1 MTNLINWRHLFA
13 IWKVVSPTIS
23 AVMAWSTLDPWNFT
37 RIKPIV
43 VHNPHATMPLPHDL
57 LPVAQSVVDRQT
69 GVLVEQPGDSMEELF
84 GLAKNWLQD
93 G

>member
-1 MTNLINWRHLFA
+1 
-13 IWKVVSPTIS
+13 
-23 AVMAWSTLDPWNFT
+23 MAWSTLDPWNFT

-57 LPVAQSVVDRQT
+57 LLVAQSVVDRQT

>member
-1 MTNLINWRHLFA
+1 
-13 IWKVVSPTIS
+13 
-23 AVMAWSTLDPWNFT
+23 
-37 RIKPIV
+37 
-43 VHNPHATMPLPHDL
+43 MPLPHDL
-57 LPVAQSVVDRQT
+57 LLVAQSVVDRQT